1 MIYSNCGLTTIEGKN
16 SELLADLMVT
26 VLSMLQSEI
35 DEEDIKNAVESAIQH
50 KHVKPDASVDLKK
63 KGGGDK
69 WDSLKL

>member
-1 MIYSNCGLTTIEGKN
+1 MIYSKCGITTIEGTN
-16 SELLADLMVT
+16 IELLADLSVT

-35 DEEDIKNAVESAIQH
+35 GEEDIKKAVESAIQH
-50 KHVKPDASVDLKK
+50 KHVRPEKNIDLKK